1 VLNADRPIGSIMPL
15 PRLLQRKL
23 DAAAAAFLYPSGDPK
38 IDFAR
43 PPGEPALV
51 PADSVSWRIFKN
63 PIALFVGGVAA
74 VVLELAEPAV
84 RAGVWEH
91 SSFRKDPMGRLQ
103 RTAIAAMVTVY
114 GARSIAEPM
123 IEGIVRVHA
132 KVAGRTASGAP
143 YSARDP
149 RLLSWVQATAAY
161 GFAEAYSRYV
171 DPLSR
176 IEFDALYREG
186 WAAAR
191 LYGAL
196 DAPTSVAELTAL
208 FDSMRGRLEPSPVIF
223 EFLEIMHEAPVL
235 PRPLM
240 WLQRMLVRAAVEMI
254 PDWLRERLGL
264 TEAYGLR
271 PWERWIVRLAG
282 TLSDRIVLS
291 QSPAAQSCIRLG
303 LPITHLYVR
312 SGPADTYC
320 A

>member
-1 VLNADRPIGSIMPL
+1 MLGPDRPIGSIMPL

-23 DAAAAAFLYPSGDPK
+23 EAAATAFLYPTRDSK
-38 IDFAR
+38 VDFTR
-43 PPGEPALV
+43 PLGEPALV

-63 PIALFVGGVAA
+63 PIAIFVGGLAA

-114 GARSIAEPM
+114 GARSMAEPV
-123 IEGIVRVHA
+123 IAGIVRVHA

-143 YSARDP
+143 YSASDP
-149 RLLSWVQATAAY
+149 RLLRWVQATAAY

-171 DPLSR
+171 DPLGR
-176 IEFDALYREG
+176 IETDAFYRDG
-186 WAAAR
+186 SPAAR

-196 DAPTSVAELTAL
+196 DVPTSVAEMTAL
-208 FDSMRGRLEPSPVIF
+208 FDSMRDRLEPSPVIF
-223 EFLEIMHEAPVL
+223 DFLEIMRKAPVL
-235 PRPLM
+235 PGPLM
-240 WLQRMLVRAAVEMI
+240 WMQRMLVRAAVEII
-254 PDWLRERLGL
+254 PDWLRDRLGL
-264 TEAYGLR
+264 TEAYGMR
-271 PWERWIVRLAG
+271 PWERRMVRLAG
-282 TLSDRIVLS
+282 ATSDRIVLS
-291 QSPAAQSCIRLG
+291 ESPAAQSCIRLG

-312 SGPADTYC
+312 TAPADTHC